1 MRKQAERWG
10 AELYPED
17 VESLNV
23 TTSLFTVQTSER
35 KVIIFLC
42 FSLFFF
48 LIQNSF
54 YWLELSSDVFSIC
67 VNFFI
72 GQVP

>member
-23 TTSLFTVQTSER
+23 TTAPFTVQTSER

-42 FSLFFF
+42 LSLFFF
-48 LIQNSF
+48 LNS
-54 YWLELSSDVFSIC
+54 
-67 VNFFI
+67 N
-72 GQVP
+72 